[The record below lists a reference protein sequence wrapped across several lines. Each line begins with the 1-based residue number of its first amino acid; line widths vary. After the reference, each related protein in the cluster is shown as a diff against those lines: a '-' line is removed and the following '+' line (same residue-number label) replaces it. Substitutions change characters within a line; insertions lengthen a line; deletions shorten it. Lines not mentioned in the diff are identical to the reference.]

1 MSIKKK
7 IMIIEDQTLLN
18 NMLQKVLSNDYDI
31 VCSCTSAKDMLTLY
45 QKHTP
50 DLILTDVVT
59 KDGANGIEYS
69 KEVKEKYGN
78 KVKILAIT
86 GVPDITFLD
95 NAKKYNLDGLIYKD
109 IDTNALLTSIK
120 QILNGYT
127 LFPDNY
133 IYNEE
138 NEKFKNLSSKE
149 VKIIKLLC
157 EAMDREDIAKE
168 LNITSGTLKNYITNI
183 LNKME
188 FDSISKLT
196 IFCVSNGYIVPTIKK

>member
-1 MSIKKK
+1 MKKK
-7 IMIIEDQTLLN
+7 IMIIEDQALLN
-18 NMLQKVLSNDYDI
+18 NMMQKMLSNDYEI
-31 VCSCTSAKDMLTLY
+31 VCTCTSAKDMINLY
-45 QKHTP
+45 EKYTP

-59 KDGANGIEYS
+59 KDGANGIDYG
-69 KEVKEKYGN
+69 KELKEKYGK

-109 IDTNALLTSIK
+109 IDSDSLLTSIN

-133 IYNEE
+133 IYNDE
-138 NEKFKNLSSKE
+138 NEKLKNLSSKE
-149 VKIIKLLC
+149 IKILKLLC

-183 LNKME
+183 LNKMG

-196 IFCVSNGYIVPTIKK
+196 IFCISNGYIIPNIKK

>member
-45 QKHTP
+45 QKYTP

>member
-7 IMIIEDQTLLN
+7 IMLIEDQTLLN

-45 QKHTP
+45 QKYTP

-127 LFPDNY
+127 LFLDNY

>member
-1 MSIKKK
+1 MLLKKK
-7 IMIIEDQTLLN
+7 IMLIEDQTLLN

-45 QKHTP
+45 QKYTP

-133 IYNEE
+133 IYNEK
-138 NEKFKNLSSKE
+138 NEKFKNLSTKE
-149 VKIIKLLC
+149 IKIIKLLC
-157 EAMDREDIAKE
+157 EAMDRDDIAKE

>member
-1 MSIKKK
+1 MLERKK
-7 IMIIEDQTLLN
+7 IMIVEDQALLN
-18 NMLQKVLSNDYDI
+18 NMMQKILSNDYEI
-31 VCSCTSAKDMLTLY
+31 VCTCTSAKDMMNLY
-45 QKHTP
+45 EKYTP
-50 DLILTDVVT
+50 DLILTDVIT
-59 KDGANGIEYS
+59 KDGANGIDYGR
-69 KEVKEKYGN
+69 EVKEKYGK

-86 GVPDITFLD
+86 GIPEITFLD
-95 NAKKYNLDGLIYKD
+95 NAKKYNLDGMIYKD
-109 IDTNALLTSIK
+109 VDSESLLASIN

-138 NEKFKNLSSKE
+138 NEKLKKLSAKE
-149 VKIIKLLC
+149 IKIIKLLC
-157 EAMDREDIAKE
+157 EAMDREAIANE

-196 IFCVSNGYIVPTIKK
+196 IFCISNGYIVPDRTK

>member
-1 MSIKKK
+1 MKKK
-7 IMIIEDQTLLN
+7 IMIIEDQALLN
-18 NMLQKVLSNDYDI
+18 NMMQKTLSNDYDI
-31 VCSCTSAKDMLTLY
+31 VCTCTSAKDMMNLY
-45 QKHTP
+45 EKYTP
-50 DLILTDVVT
+50 DLILTDVIT
-59 KDGANGIEYS
+59 KDGANGIDYA
-69 KEVKEKYGN
+69 KEVKEKFGK

-109 IDTNALLTSIK
+109 IDSGSLLTSIN
-120 QILNGYT
+120 QILSGYT

-138 NEKFKNLSSKE
+138 NEKLKNLSSKE
-149 VKIIKLLC
+149 IKIIKLLC
-157 EAMDREDIAKE
+157 EAKDREDIANE

-196 IFCVSNGYIVPTIKK
+196 IFCISNGYIVPDIKR

>member
-1 MSIKKK
+1 MPIKKK
-7 IMIIEDQTLLN
+7 IMIIEDQVLLN
-18 NMLQKVLSNDYDI
+18 NMIQKLLSNDYEV
-31 VCSCTSAKDMLTLY
+31 VCSSTSAKDMMTLY
-45 QKHTP
+45 KKYTP
-50 DLILTDVVT
+50 DLILTDVIT
-59 KDGANGIEYS
+59 KDGANGIDYGR
-69 KEVKEKYGN
+69 EVKEKYGK

-86 GVPDITFLD
+86 GIPEITFLD
-95 NAKKYNLDGLIYKD
+95 NAKKYNLDGMIYKD
-109 IDTNALLTSIK
+109 VDSESLLASIN

-138 NEKFKNLSSKE
+138 NEKLKKLSAKE
-149 VKIIKLLC
+149 IKIIKLLC
-157 EAMDREDIAKE
+157 EAMDREAIANE

-196 IFCVSNGYIVPTIKK
+196 IFCISNGYIVPDRTK

>member
-1 MSIKKK
+1 MKKK
-7 IMIIEDQTLLN
+7 IMIIEDQALLN
-18 NMLQKVLSNDYDI
+18 NMMQKTLSNDYDI
-31 VCSCTSAKDMLTLY
+31 VCTCTSAKDMMNLY
-45 QKHTP
+45 EKYTP
-50 DLILTDVVT
+50 DLILTDVIT
-59 KDGANGIEYS
+59 KDGANGIDYA
-69 KEVKEKYGN
+69 KEVKEKFGK

-109 IDTNALLTSIK
+109 IDSGSLLTSIN
-120 QILNGYT
+120 QILSGYT

-138 NEKFKNLSSKE
+138 NEKLKNLYSKE
-149 VKIIKLLC
+149 IKIIKLLC
-157 EAMDREDIAKE
+157 EAKDREDIANE

-196 IFCVSNGYIVPTIKK
+196 IFCISNGYIVPDIKR

>member
-1 MSIKKK
+1 MLLKKK
-7 IMIIEDQTLLN
+7 IMLIEDQALLN
-18 NMLQKVLSNDYDI
+18 NMLQKVLTNDYEI
-31 VCSCTSAKDMLTLY
+31 VCSCTSAKDMLILY
-45 QKHTP
+45 QKYTP

-109 IDTNALLTSIK
+109 IDTDSLLTSIK

-138 NEKFKNLSSKE
+138 NEKFKNLSTKE
-149 VKIIKLLC
+149 IKIIKLLC
-157 EAMDREDIAKE
+157 EAMDRDDIAKE

>member
-1 MSIKKK
+1 MLLKKK
-7 IMIIEDQTLLN
+7 IMLIEDQTLLN

-45 QKHTP
+45 QKYTP

-133 IYNEE
+133 IYNKE

>member
-1 MSIKKK
+1 MLERKK
-7 IMIIEDQTLLN
+7 IMIVEDQALLN
-18 NMLQKVLSNDYDI
+18 NMMQKILSNDYEI
-31 VCSCTSAKDMLTLY
+31 VCTCTSAKDMMNLY
-45 QKHTP
+45 EKYTP
-50 DLILTDVVT
+50 DLILTDVIT
-59 KDGANGIEYS
+59 KDGANGIDYGR
-69 KEVKEKYGN
+69 EVKEKYGK

-86 GVPDITFLD
+86 GIPEITFLD
-95 NAKKYNLDGLIYKD
+95 NAKKYNLDGMIYKD
-109 IDTNALLTSIK
+109 VDSDSLLASIN

-138 NEKFKNLSSKE
+138 NEKLKKLSAKE
-149 VKIIKLLC
+149 IKIIKLLC
-157 EAMDREDIAKE
+157 EAMDREAIANE

-196 IFCVSNGYIVPTIKK
+196 IFCISNGYIVPDRTK

>member
-1 MSIKKK
+1 MLLKKK
-7 IMIIEDQTLLN
+7 IMLIEDQTLLN

-45 QKHTP
+45 QKYTP

-59 KDGANGIEYS
+59 KDGANGIDYS

-127 LFPDNY
+127 LFLDNY

>member
-1 MSIKKK
+1 MKKK
-7 IMIIEDQTLLN
+7 IMIIEDQALLN
-18 NMLQKVLSNDYDI
+18 NMMQKTLSNDYDI
-31 VCSCTSAKDMLTLY
+31 VCTCTSAKDMMNLY
-45 QKHTP
+45 EKYTP
-50 DLILTDVVT
+50 DLILTDVIT
-59 KDGANGIEYS
+59 KDGANGIDYA
-69 KEVKEKYGN
+69 KEVKEKFGK

-109 IDTNALLTSIK
+109 IDSGSLLTSIN
-120 QILNGYT
+120 QILSGYT

-138 NEKFKNLSSKE
+138 NEKLKNLSSKE
-149 VKIIKLLC
+149 IKIIKLLC
-157 EAMDREDIAKE
+157 EAKDREDIARE

>member
-1 MSIKKK
+1 MLLKKK
-7 IMIIEDQTLLN
+7 IMLIEDQTLLN

-45 QKHTP
+45 QKYTP

-127 LFPDNY
+127 LFLDNY

>member
-7 IMIIEDQTLLN
+7 IMLIEDQTLLN

-45 QKHTP
+45 QKYTP